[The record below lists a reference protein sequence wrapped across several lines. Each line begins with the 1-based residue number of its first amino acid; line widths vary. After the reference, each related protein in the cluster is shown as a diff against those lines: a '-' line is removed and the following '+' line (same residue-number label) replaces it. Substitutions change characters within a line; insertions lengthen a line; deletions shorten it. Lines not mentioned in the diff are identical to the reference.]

1 MARLIVTGASGFLG
15 ANFVHESTSD
25 HEVVAVTHQHRMGF
39 KHIQEEI
46 IDLTVEE
53 EIHRLFENLH
63 PDAVVNCAAG
73 TAIDE
78 LEHNPQLA
86 MLLNC
91 EMAGYLARTAREHHA
106 RFIHFSTDAVFSGDE
121 GNYSELDQP
130 EPVNQYGKSKVAG
143 EELVLREYP
152 QALIIRTNIFGWSPG
167 WKDTLAEWFIG
178 QLESGRRVPGF
189 TDTHFSPILVND
201 LARMTLELIDRAL
214 NGIIHIPGADCVS
227 KYEFGVR
234 IARALGL
241 SPNRVNKVTSESAD
255 FIAPRPRITCLCG
268 DKIEHFLDA
277 KLPTLDEGIRRL
289 FELRDQGYL
298 ETIRVT

>member
-106 RFIHFSTDAVFSGDE
+106 RFIH
-121 GNYSELDQP
+121 YSELDQP

-214 NGIIHIPGADCVS
+214 IIHEGEVLMQGSPREIVENPD
-227 KYEFGVR
+227 VR
-234 IARALGL
+234 RFYLGERFSL
-241 SPNRVNKVTSESAD
+241 
-255 FIAPRPRITCLCG
+255 
-268 DKIEHFLDA
+268 
-277 KLPTLDEGIRRL
+277 
-289 FELRDQGYL
+289 
-298 ETIRVT
+298 